1 MRQLL
6 QTAATTDR
14 PRDLLLI
21 QQAKPAGS
29 NNSSSSSSNNSNRAS
44 PGGSHTYIDADA
56 ATAAAVASLR
66 SKVPSISIIP
76 LPVSTTIVTRSGPAT
91 QTSQTTQ
98 PPQLTHVRSTSNKA
112 TATSPPLAFLS
123 DAGGSGAA
131 ATPALAILQR
141 PQQQHQY
148 QQTDKCTVLKLDML
162 KHSVATTSTTTSSS
176 TSTTSATY
184 LQIEQQLSEL
194 EAADEEE
201 ENMANLLGSA
211 PPAQILANQPIIVKI
226 EPTQAFHI
234 VDEGDTR
241 VLSLP
246 LSDADKLG
254 ASWIDLK
261 DIAGLQAGSGATLLD
276 VCFEQTNEDGTIIA
290 TVQPDTDTEL
300 ELEAELQAELE
311 ADDETDQEPPAPK
324 RVARQQPARTQLKYM
339 SEPPA
344 LARSSSFSSLSSF
357 SSISNIS
364 SVCKTMTS
372 NTSESTISNPVI
384 ISNQHPKGRDRPKE
398 RTPPPMSLL
407 IAQKPA
413 ATTAQGTSATS
424 ATSARES
431 HGSSS
436 STSSNAMTATQLD
449 LSPLE

>member
-1 MRQLL
+1 MRSVNLDNMPS
-6 QTAATTDR
+6 TIRAATTDR

-29 NNSSSSSSNNSNRAS
+29 NNSSNNNNNRAS

-91 QTSQTTQ
+91 QTTQ
-98 PPQLTHVRSTSNKA
+98 PPQLTHARSTSKKA

-123 DAGGSGAA
+123 DAGGSGTA

-148 QQTDKCTVLKLDML
+148 QQTDKCTVLKLDM
-162 KHSVATTSTTTSSS
+162 HS
-176 TSTTSATY
+176 
-184 LQIEQQLSEL
+184 IEQQLSEL

-201 ENMANLLGSA
+201 ENMANLLGST

-261 DIAGLQAGSGATLLD
+261 DITGLQAGSGAALLD

-290 TVQPDTDTEL
+290 T
-300 ELEAELQAELE
+300 
-311 ADDETDQEPPAPK
+311 EPPDPK

-384 ISNQHPKGRDRPKE
+384 ISYQHPKGRNRPKE
-398 RTPPPMSLL
+398 GTPPPMSLL

-424 ATSARES
+424 ARES

-436 STSSNAMTATQLD
+436 STSSNAMTDDTPLPSNM
-449 LSPLE
+449 LSARTWPWLKVRSKSIHMTGQAILYIKVFKLTT